1 MTPAASRRTSMSERE
16 RVERFLK
23 NHPHHHQTFFSR
35 PYVSRRRFFEIL
47 GAGVTGSY
55 LLPRLK
61 ADDGPFGVA
70 ENVTSAGVT
79 TQNKAKNVIFI
90 LLTGAI
96 SHTDTFDLKVVNGVT
111 PTDFQPTTVGGAN
124 WPMGLLPKMGALL

>member
-1 MTPAASRRTSMSERE
+1 MSELD
-16 RVERFLK
+16 RVARFLK
-23 NHPHHHQTFFSR
+23 NHPHSHQTFFSR
-35 PYVSRRRFFEIL
+35 PYVNRRRFFEIL

-61 ADDGPFGVA
+61 AEDA
-70 ENVTSAGVT
+70 VTTSGVT
-79 TQNKAKNVIFI
+79 TQNKARNVIFI

-111 PTDFQPTTVGGAN
+111 PSDFQPPWSTASTGPWACF
-124 WPMGLLPKMGALL
+124 PR